1 MRSIGKMEGELIF
14 GYNWLFVMEYSILAA
29 MRVFMRYETSIL
41 VYVVGASPV
50 LVCWKIGKDLSPF
63 FGEHWSVSSSGKRGG

>member
-1 MRSIGKMEGELIF
+1 MEGELIF

-29 MRVFMRYETSIL
+29 MRVFMRYETSK
-41 VYVVGASPV
+41 VVGASPV
-50 LVCWKIGKDLSPF
+50 LVYWKIGKDLSPF

>member
-29 MRVFMRYETSIL
+29 MRVFMRYEATADAGESRKKL
-41 VYVVGASPV
+41 ART
-50 LVCWKIGKDLSPF
+50 SPF
-63 FGEHWSVSSSGKRGG
+63 WGALK

>member
-29 MRVFMRYETSIL
+29 MRVFMRYETSNSI
-41 VYVVGASPV
+41 VVGASPV
-50 LVCWKIGKDLSPF
+50 LVC
-63 FGEHWSVSSSGKRGG
+63 

>member
-1 MRSIGKMEGELIF
+1 MEGELIF

-50 LVCWKIGKDLSPF
+50 LVC
-63 FGEHWSVSSSGKRGG
+63 